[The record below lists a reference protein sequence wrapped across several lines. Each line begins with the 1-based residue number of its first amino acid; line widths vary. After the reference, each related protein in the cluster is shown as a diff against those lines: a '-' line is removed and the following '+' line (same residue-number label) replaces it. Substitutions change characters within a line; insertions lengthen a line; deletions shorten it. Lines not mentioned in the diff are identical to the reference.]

1 MYFATAP
8 VTVTMNLDGEAYP
21 ATVTQTW
28 PAAGSL
34 FVPAKIALKMPPNKF
49 KTCSWQI
56 QSSAPFYLFDCLR
69 MGRSMGAVGRLL
81 AFQPV
86 QRCEKPKRLGGVMA
100 TKQIQYTPPVI
111 ESKADPDSGAA
122 VADIAPTDIR
132 PAGQSFHRDW

>member
-56 QSSAPFYLFDCLR
+56 QSSAPFYLFDCVC
-69 MGRSMGAVGRLL
+69 MGRSMGAAMETSSVSTRSKM
-81 AFQPV
+81 
-86 QRCEKPKRLGGVMA
+86 RK
-100 TKQIQYTPPVI
+100 TKAIWRRDGN
-111 ESKADPDSGAA
+111 EADS
-122 VADIAPTDIR
+122 VHS
-132 PAGQSFHRDW
+132 AGNRVEG